1 MDTKR
6 RLIFIYIF
14 VYYTFICMYV
24 LFNDA
29 DGSSDYVA
37 PNNVGVPFIASPTS
51 TALPHSKPTSVGIS
65 RDSCSV

>member
-1 MDTKR
+1 
-6 RLIFIYIF
+6 
-14 VYYTFICMYV
+14 MYV